1 MLPPAHV
8 NVNSPPTWP
17 GLALPAQFACPV
29 VRGDKWIAQKFK
41 GFPSVRAHQHRKHG
55 LWGSQTPTDLGI
67 DSAETHKK
75 A

>member
-1 MLPPAHV
+1 M
-8 NVNSPPTWP
+8 
-17 GLALPAQFACPV
+17 PAQFACPV